1 MRHEKLYKYLLALGI
16 SLGLLTCVLLYYIN
30 ISLIIK
36 SLNEIEGLWTAVIVI
51 LFRISLLTMMTIY
64 VFNKWF
70 KQEKLYLSDIPHLF
84 GLFLLLLT
92 FGKLV
97 DLFWNLTFFRFNQEF
112 VLILLKIR
120 YFIIILELL
129 PLMYLSIVM
138 LFYSLSLRERFIK
151 LKDKKYVEKLTIRLL
166 IIIAFIEMFA
176 VIMAPNVFILGRV
189 LPFILIPS
197 LLVIIYIFFFAYKH
211 KRLSEVHPLIIAV
224 GFLLCTISSILRPLI
239 QSMLGESLR
248 ALVMYIIIV
257 EIIDLFVF
265 TVIFIGLYF
274 KASYRET

>member
-1 MRHEKLYKYLLALGI
+1 MRYEKFYKYILALGI
-16 SLGLLTCVLLYYIN
+16 SMGVLTCVSLYCMN

-36 SLNEIEGLWTAVIVI
+36 SLLEIEGIWMAVIVI
-51 LFRISLLTMMTIY
+51 SIRISLLTIMTIY

-92 FGKLV
+92 FGKVL
-97 DLFWNLTFFRFNQEF
+97 DLFWNLTYFSFNQEF

-120 YFIIILELL
+120 YFIAILGLI

-138 LFYSLSLRERFIK
+138 LFYSLSLREGFVK
-151 LKDKKYVEKLTIRLL
+151 LNDKKYVDKLTISLL
-166 IIIAFIEMFA
+166 IIIALIEMFM
-176 VIMAPNVFILGRV
+176 VVMAPNVFILGRI

-211 KRLSEVHPLIIAV
+211 KRLSEVHPLIIAI

-239 QSMLGESLR
+239 QTMLGDSLR

-257 EIIDLFVF
+257 EIIDLFIF
-265 TVIFIGLYF
+265 IVIFIGLYM
-274 KASYRET
+274 KASYREI